1 MAPPKFKDIAKSA
14 TDLLKNDYC
23 FDRKFKLKTKTT
35 TGVSLTTE
43 GTLKPKSVSGKLTA
57 KFQPMQGISVD
68 KLSVTTDGRFI
79 TEATLQNA
87 MEGMSL
93 TVKAEDGGKP
103 ASAGEVSANY
113 KTDNLVVDASVEV
126 VGAPTLHGA
135 AAFLYEGF
143 IFGGEVKY
151 NTTPPKQDD
160 GSGLADYN
168 GAIAYKGPDYTA
180 SIHTKKKGSEVLV
193 GIHHAISKDTEVA
206 TTYTHNNKLLTV
218 GGIYKLD
225 KQTKFQGKVDS
236 NGIVSMNAIQQ
247 VQPKVQ
253 LIASAQVDAKN
264 FVSESHKFGLQLILG

>member
-14 TDLLKNDYC
+14 NDLLKNDYC
-23 FDRKFKLKTKTT
+23 FDRKFKLKTKTA

-57 KFQPMQGISVD
+57 KFQPLQGITVD
-68 KLSVTTDGRFI
+68 KLSVTTAGRFI

-93 TVKAEDGGKP
+93 TVKAEDGADKAP
-103 ASAGEVSANY
+103 AGEVCVNY
-113 KTDNLVVDASVEV
+113 KTDNMVIDASVEV
-126 VGAPTLHGA
+126 VDGPTLHSAGA
-135 AAFLYEGF
+135 FAYEGF
-143 IFGGEVKY
+143 IFGGEIKY
-151 NTTPPKQDD
+151 NTLYDD
-160 GSGLADYN
+160 KDGKSSLEDYN

-180 SIHTKKKGSEVLV
+180 SVYTKKKASELHV
-193 GIHHAISKDTEVA
+193 GIHHAVSKDTEIA
-206 TTYTHNNKLLTV
+206 TTYAHSSKLLTV

-264 FVSESHKFGLQLILG
+264 FVADSHKFGLQLILG